1 MCICAALFCTRH
13 CVPHFYNYIFGSNSD
28 QQLHEMMTSHYKV
41 VDNKKV
47 SMKAAKNLTD
57 EATCWI
63 CLDSGPDEEGNPL
76 VRDCSC
82 RGNSG

>member
-1 MCICAALFCTRH
+1 
-13 CVPHFYNYIFGSNSD
+13 
-28 QQLHEMMTSHYKV
+28 MMTSHYKV